1 MSYLDISNLYKN
13 QDILLF
19 KECYAMEKIHGS
31 SAHLSFYRYPKENH
45 DTIPIIPIYEYSVK
59 YFSGGE
65 KHENF
70 VKLFDEQ
77 FLLKQ
82 FETLGLDDLIIFGEA
97 YGGKMQGMSHT
108 YGKELKFIAFDI
120 KIGDSWLSVPQAE
133 EIVKQFGL
141 EFVYYIKC
149 STDIATLD
157 MWRDSFS
164 AQATRNGIIE
174 LKLWEGIVLRPLI
187 ELKKNNGER
196 VIAKHKNEKFS
207 ERTSKKDTIV
217 SSDKLEILKEANAIA
232 DEWVTINRLSNILSH
247 LKPEDITIENTG
259 NIIKLFL
266 EDIAKEAKGEIID
279 SKETRRAISK
289 RAAALY
295 KEFFQNKL
303 KRMKCLQ

>member
-1 MSYLDISNLYKN
+1 MSYLDISNLYKD
-13 QDILLF
+13 QTILMF
-19 KECYAMEKIHGS
+19 REAYALEKIHGTS
-31 SAHLSFYRYPKENH
+31 SHLSFRTVEQLLEGNC
-45 DTIPIIPIYEYSVK
+45 VK
-59 YFSGGE
+59 VVNFFSGGE

-82 FETLGLDDLIIFGEA
+82 FETLGLDDLMIFGEA
-97 YGGKMQGMSHT
+97 YGGKCQGMSCT
-108 YGKELKFIAFDI
+108 YGKELKFIAFDV

-133 EIVKQFGL
+133 EIVKQFNL
-141 EFVYYIKC
+141 EFVYYDKV
-149 STDIATLD
+149 STDIETLD
-157 MWRDSFS
+157 KYRDSPS
-164 AQATRNGIIE
+164 VQAKRNGIIE
-174 LKLWEGIVLRPLI
+174 DKLREGIVIRPLI
-187 ELKKNNGER
+187 ELKTNNNER
-196 VIAKHKNEKFS
+196 VIVKHKNEKFS

-247 LKPEDITIENTG
+247 LKPEEIVIENTG

-279 SKETRRAISK
+279 SKEARRTISK
-289 RAAALY
+289 KAASLY

-303 KRMKCLQ
+303 KDI